1 MNSGRCLRDFLNVR
15 FGSLA
20 DPQDS
25 TIPTSAIG
33 GKAAIGLVQF
43 QENIA
48 ILLPLNRHATETNS
62 FEKGKS
68 PKPCETYFSQGLKV
82 FSVGS

>member
-1 MNSGRCLRDFLNVR
+1 MGSPEALCVGTNVR

-20 DPQDS
+20 AVNCNIS
-25 TIPTSAIG
+25 RMSAFG

-43 QENIA
+43 KENIG
-48 ILLPLNRHATETNS
+48 ILLPLNRHVTETNS

-82 FSVGS
+82 FSAGS